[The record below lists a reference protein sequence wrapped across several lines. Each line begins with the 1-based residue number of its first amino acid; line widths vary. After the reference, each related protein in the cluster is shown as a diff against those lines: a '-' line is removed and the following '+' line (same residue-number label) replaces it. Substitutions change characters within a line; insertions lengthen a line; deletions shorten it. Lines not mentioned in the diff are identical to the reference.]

1 MTFEYS
7 SGHKIS
13 CHKGSYL
20 MGTLSGHTEKL
31 VGAAKILVGTPKI
44 LVGTPKILVGTS
56 KND

>member
-7 SGHKIS
+7 SGHIIS
-13 CHKGSYL
+13 GHKGSYL

-31 VGAAKILVGTPKI
+31 VGTAKILVGTPKI
-44 LVGTPKILVGTS
+44 LVGRS